1 MEQKITKIEEIF
13 EEAQKSSLDI
23 KVGIAV
29 ACLHNCVL
37 SLENDCKAGM
47 LEALKKFPLK
57 DVVTIICNRL
67 LGEFGASV
75 MLNAISHEEKEQFQK
90 RVEEAF
96 EELKHPLE
104 GKGGKA

>member
-13 EEAQKSSLDI
+13 EEAQKSPLDI

-37 SLENDCKAGM
+37 SLERDCKAGM
-47 LEALKKFPLK
+47 LEALKKFPLQ
-57 DVVTIICNRL
+57 DVITIICNRL

-75 MLNAISHEEKEQFQK
+75 MLNALGPEEKEQFQK